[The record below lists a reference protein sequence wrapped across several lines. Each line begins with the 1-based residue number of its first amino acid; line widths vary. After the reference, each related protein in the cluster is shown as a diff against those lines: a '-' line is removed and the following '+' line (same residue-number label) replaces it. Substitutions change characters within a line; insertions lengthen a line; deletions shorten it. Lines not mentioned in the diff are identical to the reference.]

1 MRVDANDQLVVLANE
16 PFKQITSQVGVNPFA
31 SYRFAAE
38 AWVRVR
44 SSNGLW
50 ADVANRAF
58 ELTAGPISRRPSY
71 SRKYTLDA
79 QTLAVAPNGDIWV
92 GGAAATFKV
101 SRELGWQRTGRS
113 AAAPSDQIGL
123 DGALADAT
131 FASANQLVA
140 DNAGITFYDGE
151 TCQIRRLTD
160 TQIATVSGPRLGGV
174 NFSAAGFLG
183 QDNRGDLLLARGAP
197 GTPGEYS
204 VHGRFRT
211 LLDLVNGRY
220 ETLAKLLRANLGT
233 PNFKAEV
240 VKSLAASL
248 IPDADCTDEFNGF
261 GSAISVCT
269 GATTDPSASLGM
281 WLGSGTAGVLA
292 RVDNNLI
299 SSTSGVLE
307 RVNSNLITGL
317 ESGAGTVISSTTTW
331 PGILNGVAPSG
342 PSGAH
347 LDGSNF
353 YLFGWMRS
361 DVRGETVLRLYQLD
375 IQSSAVTLVAGK
387 SIASGVYAGVKVDLS
402 PVIPSGGGG
411 PAFVQHRSDG
421 KFWLSN
427 GKEIW
432 LLDAAGQL
440 QRIAGLSTSGA
451 GADGAGANASFALIS
466 SIRVLPDNRLLV
478 VDQNAHAIRLL
489 GDDGKVS
496 TIIGTLNTKGTS
508 FGALPAALDTP
519 VDAFAVGKDVYITTQ
534 TSRNLLRANGAL

>member
-1 MRVDANDQLVVLANE
+1 
-16 PFKQITSQVGVNPFA
+16 
-31 SYRFAAE
+31 
-38 AWVRVR
+38 
-44 SSNGLW
+44 
-50 ADVANRAF
+50 
-58 ELTAGPISRRPSY
+58 
-71 SRKYTLDA
+71 
-79 QTLAVAPNGDIWV
+79 
-92 GGAAATFKV
+92 
-101 SRELGWQRTGRS
+101 
-113 AAAPSDQIGL
+113 
-123 DGALADAT
+123 
-131 FASANQLVA
+131 
-140 DNAGITFYDGE
+140 
-151 TCQIRRLTD
+151 
-160 TQIATVSGPRLGGV
+160 
-174 NFSAAGFLG
+174 
-183 QDNRGDLLLARGAP
+183 
-197 GTPGEYS
+197 
-204 VHGRFRT
+204 
-211 LLDLVNGRY
+211 
-220 ETLAKLLRANLGT
+220 
-233 PNFKAEV
+233 
-240 VKSLAASL
+240 
-248 IPDADCTDEFNGF
+248 
-261 GSAISVCT
+261 
-269 GATTDPSASLGM
+269 
-281 WLGSGTAGVLA
+281 
-292 RVDNNLI
+292 
-299 SSTSGVLE
+299 
-307 RVNSNLITGL
+307 
-317 ESGAGTVISSTTTW
+317 
-331 PGILNGVAPSG
+331 
-342 PSGAH
+342 
-347 LDGSNF
+347 
-353 YLFGWMRS
+353 MRS